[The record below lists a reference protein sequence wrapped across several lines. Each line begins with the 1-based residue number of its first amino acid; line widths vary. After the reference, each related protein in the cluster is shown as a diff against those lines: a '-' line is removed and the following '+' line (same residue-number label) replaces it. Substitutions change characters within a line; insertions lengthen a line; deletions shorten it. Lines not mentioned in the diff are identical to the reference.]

1 VLYLSQCL
9 WAPPLAV
16 IRFGVLTPLT
26 WVCPPLR
33 RWIYKHASSL
43 VMDPTYIRPAPTR
56 KSLCDIRLQE
66 LLLFFCIC
74 SPALIVPVY
83 FLHRWPIP
91 LAIQVYATAIVLCS

>member
-1 VLYLSQCL
+1 L

-66 LLLFFCIC
+66 LCCFLYLLAC
-74 SPALIVPVY
+74 LIVPVY

-91 LAIQVYATAIVLCS
+91 LAIQVYATAIVLVS